1 MMKFDRVLFSALN
14 FYSMNRHLSLV
25 SSTEMLLLAN

>member
-1 MMKFDRVLFSALN
+1 MMQFDRVLFSTLN
-14 FYSMNRHLSLV
+14 FYRMNRYLSLV